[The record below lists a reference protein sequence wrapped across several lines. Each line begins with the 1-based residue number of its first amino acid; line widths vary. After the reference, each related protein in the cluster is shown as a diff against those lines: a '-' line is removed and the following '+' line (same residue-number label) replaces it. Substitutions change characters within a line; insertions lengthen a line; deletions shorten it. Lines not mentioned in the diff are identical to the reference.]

1 MARRL
6 PVDAICRLIETL
18 LPGGYPVID
27 EVAQLLQVSSR
38 TLQRQLSEEGLSYSG
53 LVERCRSRV
62 ACESLK
68 HTRDPVRDIAAL
80 LGYRDVSSFS
90 RAFLRWTGKT
100 PRAYRNLSPGRPGKH
115 PGMEAG
121 MSARSGRLA

>member
-6 PVDAICRLIETL
+6 SVDAIYRLIEAL

-27 EVAQLLQVSSR
+27 VMAQLLRVSSR
-38 TLQRQLSEEGLSYSG
+38 TLQRQLNEEGLSYSG
-53 LVERCRSRV
+53 LVERCRYRT

-68 HTRDPVRDIAAL
+68 HTRDPVREIAAL
-80 LGYRDVSSFS
+80 LGYRDVGSFS

-100 PRAYRNLSPGRPGKH
+100 PRAYRNQSPVRPGKH
-115 PGMEAG
+115 PGTAAV

>member
-6 PVDAICRLIETL
+6 PVDAICRLIEAL
-18 LPGGYPVID
+18 LPEGYPVID
-27 EVAQLLQVSSR
+27 EMAQLLRVSSR

-53 LVERCRSRV
+53 LVERCRYRT

-90 RAFLRWTGKT
+90 RAFLRWTGQT
-100 PRAYRNLSPGRPGKH
+100 PSAYRNQSPGRSGKH
-115 PGMEAG
+115 SGTAAV
-121 MSARSGRLA
+121 MSA

>member
-6 PVDAICRLIETL
+6 PVDAIYRLIEAL
-18 LPGGYPVID
+18 LPGGYPVIG
-27 EVAQLLQVSSR
+27 EVAQLLRVSSR

-53 LVERCRSRV
+53 LVERCRYRT

-68 HTRDPVRDIAAL
+68 HTRDPVREIAAL

-100 PRAYRNLSPGRPGKH
+100 PSAYRNQSPGRPDKH
-115 PGMEAG
+115 PGTAAV

>member
-1 MARRL
+1 MTRRL

-53 LVERCRSRV
+53 LVERCRCRA

-90 RAFLRWTGKT
+90 RAFRRWTGKT
-100 PRAYRNLSPGRPGKH
+100 PRAYRTQSPGLPGKH
-115 PGMEAG
+115 PGTAAV

>member
-6 PVDAICRLIETL
+6 PVDAICRLIEAL
-18 LPGGYPVID
+18 LPAGYPAIG
-27 EVAQLLQVSSR
+27 EVAQLLRVSSR

-53 LVERCRSRV
+53 LMERCRYRA

-100 PRAYRNLSPGRPGKH
+100 QRI
-115 PGMEAG
+115 
-121 MSARSGRLA
+121 

>member
-27 EVAQLLQVSSR
+27 EVAQLLQVSTR
-38 TLQRQLSEEGLSYSG
+38 TFQRQLSEEGLSYSG
-53 LVERCRSRV
+53 LVERCRGRV

-100 PRAYRNLSPGRPGKH
+100 PRAYRNQSPGRPGKH
-115 PGMEAG
+115 SGAAAG